1 MLLYGLHT
9 SAVLWSKRLSFFDA
23 TPLLHSLSLLL
34 FIIGPPK
41 VSASNQTLTIGYGG
55 SISCSISGNVT
66 RIMWYKNGSYIAK
79 WKTGNCYF
87 MCKVEC
93 SCQI

>member
-1 MLLYGLHT
+1 MGCMLQLYCGVRDSHSL
-9 SAVLWSKRLSFFDA
+9 
-23 TPLLHSLSLLL
+23 TPLHSSTLCLCFY

-41 VSASNQTLTIGYGG
+41 VSAFNRTLTIGYGG

-93 SCQI
+93 SYKI